1 MNYSG
6 KRQIPP
12 YVIASVI
19 VAVFSVLTIYPISL
33 LQFIEAKTYDW
44 RFQLRGARAIGGEVA
59 IVAIDEKAIAEKG
72 RWPWDRETT
81 AALVKAV
88 SSLSPKVIA
97 IDIIF
102 SEPDK
107 NGAMQVIGEV
117 REGVNEEGYSKRLLL
132 MEKKIDSDTFLAETL
147 AGAGNVVLPLVF
159 LVPRHWEGMTE
170 GVEPSYIRAAQFP
183 FTKPSMFFEPYTA
196 SQVLPPLK
204 GLAGSSAA
212 LGSIYTVY
220 DIDGTIRW
228 EPLGVKFKDGFYPA
242 FGLEAARLYLGVP
255 KDKEALYAGDGV
267 ALGERFIPTDGS
279 GKALINYAGP
289 AGTFPVYSAADILSG
304 KVGAEKLKDKVV
316 VIGTTAI
323 GAYDVHVTPYANMP
337 EVEKQASVIE
347 CVIRNNFIERYE
359 SQWLMVIGFILFSG
373 MVLASALQR
382 VKALGGAAL
391 SAGLF
396 VAYLYA
402 AYALFVYKGY
412 WIDFITPSLAIFFLY
427 SSITGYRHMTEERKV
442 KEIKGI
448 FSSYVTEKVVDE
460 LVRNPE
466 MARLGGARKDVTIL
480 FSDIKGF
487 TGISETREPEEVVS
501 LLNEYL
507 KTMTEVVFRWDGTL
521 DKFIGDGVMVFW
533 GAPTEQENHAEL
545 AVRCAID
552 MISSLKRLRSK
563 WMWEGKVP
571 LDIGIGINT
580 GEVIVGNMGAEGKKM
595 DYTVIGDPVNLAS
608 RAETLTRAYNAHII
622 ITEFT
627 YRRTKEMFNQ
637 QIGHIAVSELDKVKV
652 KGREEP
658 VTIYGVEPVD

>member
-1 MNYSG
+1 MNHSR
-6 KRQIPP
+6 KRVIPP
-12 YVIASVI
+12 YLIASAIVI
-19 VAVFSVLTIYPISL
+19 VLSILTVYPISL
-33 LQFIEAKTYDW
+33 LQFLEAKTYDW
-44 RFQLRGARAIGGEVA
+44 RFQLRGARATGGEVA
-59 IVAIDEKAIAEKG
+59 IVAIDEKAISERG

-81 AALVKAV
+81 AGLVKAV
-88 SSLSPKVIA
+88 SELGPKVIA
-97 IDIIF
+97 IDIVF
-102 SEPDK
+102 SEPDQ
-107 NGAMQVIGEV
+107 NGAMKMIGELK
-117 REGVNEEGYSKRLLL
+117 EGVTEDGYGKRLLL
-132 MEKKIDSDTFLAETL
+132 MEKPVDSDTLLAETL
-147 AGAGNVVLPLVF
+147 QGVGNVVLPLVF
-159 LVPRHWEGMTE
+159 LVPKRWEGMKE
-170 GVEPSYIRAAQFP
+170 GAEPSYIRTAEFP
-183 FTKPSMFFEPYTA
+183 FTKPGSFFEPYTA
-196 SQVLPPLK
+196 SQVLPPLNV
-204 GLAGSSAA
+204 LAKSSAA
-212 LGSIYTVY
+212 MGSIYTAY
-220 DIDGTIRW
+220 DIDGTIRR
-228 EPLGVKFKDGFYPA
+228 EPLGIKFKKGYYPS
-242 FGLEAARLYLGVP
+242 FGLEAARLFLDVP
-255 KDKEALYAGDGV
+255 KDKEALYSGDGIG
-267 ALGERFIPTDGS
+267 LGERFIRTDES

-304 KVGAEKLKDKVV
+304 KVSADKLKDKVV

-323 GAYDVHVTPYANMP
+323 GTYDVHVTPYANMP

-347 CVIRNNFIERYE
+347 CIIHNNFIERYKT
-359 SQWLMVIGFILFSG
+359 QWLMVVGFMLFSG
-373 MVLASALQR
+373 VVLVTALQR
-382 VKALGGAAL
+382 MRALGGAAL
-391 SAGLF
+391 SAVF
-396 VAYLYA
+396 FAAYLYT
-402 AYALFVYKGY
+402 AYALFAYKGY
-412 WIDFITPSLAIFFLY
+412 WLDFITPSLAIFFLY
-427 SSITGYRHMTEERKV
+427 SSVTGYRHMTEERKV
-442 KEIKGI
+442 REIKEI
-448 FSSYVTEKVVDE
+448 FSSYVTEKVFDE

-466 MARLGGARKDVTIL
+466 MAKLGGARKEVTIL

-487 TGISETREPEEVVS
+487 TGISETKEPEEVVS

-608 RAETLTRAYNAHII
+608 RAETLTRSYNAHII

-627 YRRTKEMFNQ
+627 YRRAKEMFNQ

-658 VTIYGVEPVD
+658 VTVYGVEPVD

>member
-6 KRQIPP
+6 KRLIPP
-12 YVIASVI
+12 YIIASVI
-19 VAVFSVLTIYPISL
+19 VVVFSVLTIYPISL

-59 IVAIDEKAIAEKG
+59 IVAIDEKSIAEKG

-107 NGAMQVIGEV
+107 DGAMQVIGEV

-170 GVEPSYIRAAQFP
+170 GVEPSYIRTAQFP
-183 FTKPSMFFEPYTA
+183 FIKPAMFYEPYTA

-323 GAYDVHVTPYANMP
+323 GTYDVHVTPYANMP
-337 EVEKQASVIE
+337 GVEKQASVIE
-347 CVIRNNFIERYE
+347 CVIHNNFIERYE

-373 MVLASALQR
+373 IVLASALQR

-402 AYALFVYKGY
+402 AYALFVYKSY

-427 SSITGYRHMTEERKV
+427 SSITGYRYMTEERKV

-487 TGISETREPEEVVS
+487 TGISETKEPEEVVS

-608 RAETLTRAYNAHII
+608 RAETLTRIYNAHII

>member
-6 KRQIPP
+6 KRHLSP
-12 YVIASVI
+12 YIIASVI
-19 VAVFSVLTIYPISL
+19 VIVFSVLTIYPISL

-44 RFQLRGARAIGGEVA
+44 RFQLRGARSTGTEVA
-59 IVAIDEKAIAEKG
+59 IVAIDEKSIASKG

-88 SSLSPKVIA
+88 SLLEPKVIA
-97 IDIIF
+97 VDIIF
-102 SEPDK
+102 SEPER

-117 REGVNEEGYSKRLLL
+117 REGAGQAGYSKRLFL
-132 MEKKIDSDTFLAETL
+132 MEKKVDSDTFLADTL
-147 AGAGNVVLPLVF
+147 ASAGNIVLPLVF

-170 GVEPSYIRAAQFP
+170 GVEPSYIRTAQFP
-183 FTKPSMFFEPYTA
+183 FTRPGRFFEPYTA

-204 GLAGSSAA
+204 ALASSTAA

-228 EPLGVKFKDGFYPA
+228 EPLGVKFKQGFYPS
-242 FGLEAARLYLGVP
+242 FGLEAARLYLGVA
-255 KDKEALYAGDGV
+255 KDKESLYAGDGV
-267 ALGERFIPTDGS
+267 ALGERFIPTDES
-279 GKALINYAGP
+279 GKTLINYAGP
-289 AGTFPVYSAADILSG
+289 AGTFPVYSASDIMAG
-304 KVGAEKLKDKVV
+304 KVPADKLKGRVV

-323 GAYDVHVTPYANMP
+323 GTYDVHVTPYANMP
-337 EVEKQASVIE
+337 GVEKQASVIE
-347 CVIRNNFIERYE
+347 CVIHNNFIERYE
-359 SQWLMVIGFILFSG
+359 PQWFLVVGFIFFSG
-373 MVLASALQR
+373 AVLAGALQR

-396 VAYLYA
+396 VTYLYA
-402 AYALFVYKGY
+402 AYALFVYKG
-412 WIDFITPSLAIFFLY
+412 WWVDFITPSLAIFFLY
-427 SSITGYRHMTEERKV
+427 SSITGYRYMTEERKV
-442 KEIKGI
+442 KEIRGI

-460 LVRNPE
+460 LVRNPG
-466 MARLGGARKDVTIL
+466 MARLGGARKEVTIL

-487 TGISETREPEEVVS
+487 TGISENREPEEVVS

-521 DKFIGDGVMVFW
+521 DKFIGDAVMVFW

-552 MISSLKRLRSK
+552 MINSLKRLRSK

-571 LDIGIGINT
+571 LDIGVGINT

-608 RAETLTRAYNAHII
+608 RAETLTRAYNTHII

-627 YRRTKEMFNQ
+627 YRRAKEMFNQ
-637 QIGHIAVSELDKVKV
+637 QMGHIAVSELDKVKV

-658 VTIYGVEPVD
+658 VTIYGVEPVE